1 MGGVDVSLFKGLF
14 DFITKTFYKE
24 KHMNILVT
32 GCSGYIGGT
41 FTYEA
46 LKEGHTI

>member
-1 MGGVDVSLFKGLF
+1 MKIF
-14 DFITKTFYKE
+14 
-24 KHMNILVT
+24 VT

-46 LKEGHTI
+46 LKKATVFMALIIL